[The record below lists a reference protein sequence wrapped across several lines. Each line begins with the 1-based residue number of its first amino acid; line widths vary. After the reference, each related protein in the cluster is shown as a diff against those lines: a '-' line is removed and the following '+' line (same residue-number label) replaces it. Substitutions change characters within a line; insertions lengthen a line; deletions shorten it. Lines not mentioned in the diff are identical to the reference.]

1 MPTSVI
7 LLLII
12 GVLIYLGLA
21 QRVLDHLYLTDNQ
34 AIFIIIGI
42 IIGTFFDIP
51 ISRQPPIYINVGGA
65 LIPFLVAVYVISKID
80 SISEIVRTISAVIAT
95 TSVIYITTLV
105 FRFFGEGRDIID
117 PMYIF
122 AVSGGIFGYL
132 FGRSRRGA
140 FVAGTLGLLGYNL
153 INVWRS
159 LTGRVVTDIFIG
171 GAGIFDNVV
180 IAGFI
185 GLLLAEFIGEL
196 RESMAH

>member
-1 MPTSVI
+1 MPAGVI
-7 LLLII
+7 LLIVI

-34 AIFIIIGI
+34 AIIIIVGM

-51 ISRQPPIYINVGGA
+51 IMQQPPIYINVGGA
-65 LIPFLVAVYVISKID
+65 LIPFLVAIYILFKVDTS
-80 SISEIVRTISAVIAT
+80 SEIIRTLSAVIAT
-95 TSVIYITTLV
+95 TGVIYITSQI

-122 AVSGGIFGYL
+122 ALSGGVFGYL

-140 FVAGTLGLLGYNL
+140 FLAGTLGFLSYNL

-159 LTGRVVTDIFIG
+159 LTGRITTQVFLG
-171 GAGIFDNVV
+171 GGGIFDNIVL
-180 IAGFI
+180 AGFV
-185 GLLLAEFIGEL
+185 GLLLAEFVGEL
-196 RESMAH
+196 RESMTN